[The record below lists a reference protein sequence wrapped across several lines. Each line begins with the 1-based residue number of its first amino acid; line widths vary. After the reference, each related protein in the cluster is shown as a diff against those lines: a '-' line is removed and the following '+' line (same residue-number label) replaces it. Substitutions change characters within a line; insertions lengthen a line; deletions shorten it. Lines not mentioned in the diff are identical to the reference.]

1 MRPPKKNLQFHITHI
16 DPLGQG
22 VDKNDGEIT
31 FIAKT
36 LPEET
41 GTAEIYKSKKG
52 VRFAKLTGLKQ
63 RSEKRIMP
71 ECPHFE
77 DCPGCDYLH
86 TDYETELQFKKAALK
101 KTFQLLHFDW
111 EKLEVFPAPR
121 RTGYRNRIQ
130 LHYREKRLGLIDGL
144 RDCLVEIPQCPI
156 VCEPLRPALTTL
168 YSDPHW
174 RKEGHEG
181 HCELYFHQGEVQVT
195 WNAPYAHGGFSQVFD
210 EMNVRLRDTVADILK
225 GKGASSV
232 LDLFSGDGNLSD
244 QIIQNHGVTRVR
256 VDGYSGASLRGEM
269 LGGNTP
275 GQPASDF
282 VQLDLFSPEAL
293 KRFEKKCAARRFDVM
308 LVDPP
313 RKGFPNLNAWLERF
327 RPETLIYVSCHPAT
341 LARDLGR
348 IQRPHTL
355 FRLMLIDLFP
365 GTRHFESV
373 AAIHFSSAD

>member
-1 MRPPKKNLQFHITHI
+1 M
-16 DPLGQG
+16 
-22 VDKNDGEIT
+22 DKNDGKIT

-41 GTAEIYKSKKG
+41 GTAKIYKSKKG

-63 RSEKRIMP
+63 RSEKRIVP

-77 DCPGCDYLH
+77 ECPGCDYLH
-86 TDYETELQFKKAALK
+86 TDYETELEFKKTALK
-101 KTFQLLHFDW
+101 KTFQHLHFDW

-130 LHYREKRLGLIDGL
+130 LHYRENSLGLIDGL
-144 RDCLVEIPQCPI
+144 RDCIVEIPQCPI
-156 VCEPLRPALTTL
+156 VCDPLRPALTTL
-168 YSDPHW
+168 YSNPHW
-174 RKEGHEG
+174 RKRGGEG
-181 HCELYFHQGEVQVT
+181 HCELYFHQGEVHVT
-195 WNAPYAHGGFSQVFD
+195 WNASYAHGGFSQVFD
-210 EMNVRLRDTVADILK
+210 EMNVRLRDAVIDILK
-225 GKGASSV
+225 GKVATSV

-244 QIIQNHGVTRVR
+244 ELVQNHGATRMR
-256 VDGYSGASLRGEM
+256 VD
-269 LGGNTP
+269 NTA
-275 GQPASDF
+275 GHPASDF

-293 KRFEKKCAARRFDVM
+293 RRFELKCAARRFDVM

-313 RKGFPNLNAWLERF
+313 RKGFPDLNTWLTHF

-348 IQRPHTL
+348 IQRPHIL
-355 FRLMLIDLFP
+355 SRLMLIDLFP

-373 AAIHFSSAD
+373 AAIHFLHAD